1 MVSDWDFLRKKVV
14 QQHNWKIS
22 VENNN
27 DKGITTTLFLP
38 L

>member
-1 MVSDWDFLRKKVV
+1 MVLDWVILCKKVV

-27 DKGITTTLFLP
+27 DKGITITLFLP
-38 L
+38 F

>member
-1 MVSDWDFLRKKVV
+1 MVWTGTFLCKKVV